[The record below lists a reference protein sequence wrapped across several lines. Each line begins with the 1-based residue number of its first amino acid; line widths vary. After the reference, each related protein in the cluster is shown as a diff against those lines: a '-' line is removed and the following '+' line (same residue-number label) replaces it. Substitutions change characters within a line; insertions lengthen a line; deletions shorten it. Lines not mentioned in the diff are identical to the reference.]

1 MAKEKGLFMS
11 ESKSYY
17 HDLYIIAKELNKF
30 RENGDPLNGVQTIHN
45 GLLNFYK
52 QLLGELHY
60 KEQKNLLTYMTISE
74 MKSLENRLD
83 KSLAQMLEKLNII
96 LIK

>member
-30 RENGDPLNGVQTIHN
+30 RENGDTLNGVQTIHN

-60 KEQKNLLTYMTISE
+60 KEQKIF
-74 MKSLENRLD
+74 
-83 KSLAQMLEKLNII
+83 
-96 LIK
+96 